1 MAVLLLTGIYCM
13 CFISHQWAG
22 SEKGTSHKIVTLL
35 LVSMRWQITDG
46 QARTDSYENSL
57 GDSGSLGISRVHL
70 DRNTMISR
78 WSMKLLYYCSLHRLV
93 PQ

>member
-1 MAVLLLTGIYCM
+1 MGW
-13 CFISHQWAG
+13 Q

-78 WSMKLLYYCSLHRLV
+78 WSMKLLILLLTSQVSSSMTAPRQKTV
-93 PQ
+93 S